1 MKNKFFSIVCI
12 FILIFSFFMTSS
24 FAADE
29 SGWFDSHSANL
40 TDYMAVIQ
48 KYYKDNDLTLYGW
61 LLCDNG
67 YIYTFSKSD
76 FSCFV
81 DSFGLIHGDL
91 SCYLFA
97 FKEDDTSDTSYV
109 MHKELQPDWGMTPAS
124 YITKSSFDVLDYNNN
139 VFFQKPLVP
148 VLVGIMD
155 REKAEKMTVQEILG
169 VLPLTIVVVVSFLG
183 LRKAL
188 RMLVT
193 FLRSS

>member
-1 MKNKFFSIVCI
+1 MKNKIFSIVCI
-12 FILIFSFFMTSS
+12 FLLIFSFFMTSS

-109 MHKELQPDWGMTPAS
+109 MHKELEPHWGMTVAS
-124 YITKSSFDVLDYNNN
+124 YITKSTFDVLDQNGK
-139 VFFQKPLVP
+139 VFFQGTPHSLET
-148 VLVGIMD
+148 IF
-155 REKAEKMTVQEILG
+155 ATAMTKETPVQEI
-169 VLPLTIVVVVSFLG
+169 VAIIPTILVVVACFLG

-188 RMLVT
+188 RILEI
-193 FLRSS
+193 FLKRS